1 MQVPGLSDKVLPAV
15 RAEGSVL
22 SSHRCRQLL
31 CDEALLRTETH
42 KHACD
47 FRAPS
52 GAAMLVPGL
61 FTDAHTALGKHCE
74 RAHQVHLPSP
84 PL

>member
-1 MQVPGLSDKVLPAV
+1 VQVPGLSDKVLPAV

-42 KHACD
+42 TRMRLPGSLRSSHAGS
-47 FRAPS
+47 RAVHRCS
-52 GAAMLVPGL
+52 
-61 FTDAHTALGKHCE
+61 HSLGE
-74 RAHQVHLPSP
+74 TL
-84 PL
+84 